1 MLNVGDTADVTGG
14 QTPQSPTAKDQVA
27 GQPAYAQL
35 LSDHS
40 YCIYLKDELASV
52 HAVELLSCVLTGTV
66 SIFIDF
72 KYVEQMHPPSLDVHG
87 GKPGAHQRTAPHPP
101 TTPSPRKERI

>member
-14 QTPQSPTAKDQVA
+14 RTPPSPTAKDQVA

-40 YCIYLKDELASV
+40 YCIYLKDELASA

-66 SIFIDF
+66 SIFSIL
-72 KYVEQMHPPSLDVHG
+72 KS
-87 GKPGAHQRTAPHPP
+87 
-101 TTPSPRKERI
+101 IC